1 MRRLATALVALTLLA
16 GLAASA
22 AAVTRGIVLAEA
34 SGARFPDRKFVL
46 TLPTDR
52 PLTAEQVR
60 VHENGN
66 DVSRLSVVPAGAAKE
81 GEFGVALVID
91 ASNSM
96 RGSAI
101 NEAFAAARV
110 FAEQRNGNQQLA
122 VIAFNRR
129 TSVLLPFTTDE
140 GAIEDALATPPPLA
154 EGTHVYDGVAR
165 ALRLLKDA
173 KIAAGSII
181 VLSDGADTGSR
192 ATSLEVA
199 TAARGARVRL
209 ISIGIRSESFEPIPL
224 QRLAARAGGEYS
236 GVTSPS
242 ELSRIYGALGARFSR
257 QYLVQYRSFAG
268 PKKRIRVVLT
278 IDGGRESARTGY
290 MTPALAVT
298 EAPVFRHSLW
308 DRFWASTLTMVL
320 VGFASA
326 LLVVL
331 AIVALIRPRR
341 GTLRKRLAQ
350 FVSLPMRGGD
360 GKRQGPLSSRVLV
373 GAERSLEGT
382 RFWARFKEY
391 LELAEIHIPP
401 AQIAVA
407 TAVLTLLVMLVFYMV
422 FPPLALVGLGVP
434 FGVRAVILKKVSHRR
449 KAFAEQLPDNLQVLS
464 SALRA
469 GHSFV
474 GALSVVVD
482 DASEPARG
490 EFRRVV
496 ADEQLG
502 VPLEDAIDAVRRRMD
517 NRDLEQVSLV
527 AAMQRQTGGNMAEV
541 LDRVTETIRERFEL
555 RRMVKTLTAQ
565 GRLSRWI
572 VSAIPI
578 VLLVAIS
585 VLNPQYMQPL
595 FVEPMGRVLLVL
607 AAVFVALGSYVIGRI
622 VDIEV

>member
-1 MRRLATALVALTLLA
+1 
-16 GLAASA
+16 
-22 AAVTRGIVLAEA
+22 
-34 SGARFPDRKFVL
+34 
-46 TLPTDR
+46 
-52 PLTAEQVR
+52 
-60 VHENGN
+60 
-66 DVSRLSVVPAGAAKE
+66 
-81 GEFGVALVID
+81 
-91 ASNSM
+91 
-96 RGSAI
+96 
-101 NEAFAAARV
+101 
-110 FAEQRNGNQQLA
+110 
-122 VIAFNRR
+122 
-129 TSVLLPFTTDE
+129 
-140 GAIEDALATPPPLA
+140 
-154 EGTHVYDGVAR
+154 
-165 ALRLLKDA
+165 
-173 KIAAGSII
+173 
-181 VLSDGADTGSR
+181 
-192 ATSLEVA
+192 
-199 TAARGARVRL
+199 
-209 ISIGIRSESFEPIPL
+209 L

-268 PKKRIRVVLT
+268 PKKRVRVVLT
-278 IDGGRESARTGY
+278 IDGGREAARTGY

-298 EAPVFRHSLW
+298 AAPVFRHSLW
-308 DRFWASTLTMVL
+308 DRFWASTLTMIL
-320 VGFASA
+320 VGFAVA

-331 AIVALIRPRR
+331 AIVGLIRPRR

-350 FVSLPMRGGD
+350 FVSLPMRDD
-360 GKRQGPLSSRVLV
+360 GKKQGPLSSRVLV

-382 RFWARFKEY
+382 RFWARFKEH

-407 TAVLTLLVMLVFYMV
+407 TAVLTLLAMLVFYMV

-434 FGVRAVILKKVSHRR
+434 FGVRALILKKVSHRR

-482 DASEPARG
+482 DASEPARS

-496 ADEQLG
+496 GDEQLG

-572 VSAIPI
+572 VTAIPV
-578 VLLVAIS
+578 VLLLVIS
-585 VLNPQYMQPL
+585 AMNPQYMQPL
-595 FVEPMGRVLLVL
+595 FVEPMGRVLLVS
-607 AAVFVALGSYVIGRI
+607 AGVFCVLGSYVIGRI